1 MGDKLSIRVNVADR
15 YYPLKVNREDEEDIR
30 RAARIINEKVI
41 QYKQRYTDKDTQDF
55 LAMASLQFVNQLI
68 SLQQE
73 SSDDEVTESIS
84 ELNQLIGALL
94 EEENR
99 EVL

>member
-1 MGDKLSIRVNVADR
+1 
-15 YYPLKVNREDEEDIR
+15 
-30 RAARIINEKVI
+30 
-41 QYKQRYTDKDTQDF
+41 
-55 LAMASLQFVNQLI
+55 MASLQFVNQLI

-94 EEENR
+94 EEENS